1 MSNFTSDAPT
11 SSVSDLSKRVR
22 YSTGLVL
29 GVDEFT
35 QDQAYFMERDRLLTR
50 ALHGYGVV
58 QGLRAHLDSSEDL
71 LQVRVEPGLAVEPS
85 GQHVCVGRAQCAVIK
100 DWLAQQAPKEVFSS
114 SELGGDRRFQWREFL
129 A

>member
-1 MSNFTSDAPT
+1 MSDFTSDAPT
-11 SSVSDLSKRVR
+11 SSVSDPSKRVR

-50 ALHGYGVV
+50 ALHGYGIV

-71 LQVRVEPGLAVEPS
+71 LQVRVEPGLLSEPILNN
-85 GQHVCVGRAQCAVIK
+85 GALGPLDAHV
-100 DWLAQQAPKEVFSS
+100 LAGGLDSQA
-114 SELGGDRRFQWREFL
+114 RFHSHL
-129 A
+129 K